1 MNIKRLL
8 LLLPFLA
15 IGAAPR
21 AEFRLEA
28 ILPETTLLFAET
40 PSAPAFREAFK
51 KTPLAKFF
59 EDEEVKEFARSA
71 FDSALKNFGDLTKDF
86 GKDLSWE
93 KAIEGISGQIAFAAP
108 ALVQGDNDEPDV
120 VLTLD
125 CAGLRDKLKAR
136 LAEFTK
142 SYEQRSGKKS
152 EAWKAGDADVV
163 TFEILDEVPLHVALL
178 GDVVVIATWK
188 GTMEQIAAAVKG
200 GQPKPLS
207 KNAHFAKAKEK
218 SGAKEVFFYADVAG
232 FIHRVK
238 EDLGP
243 DEQKFVKALGLEGFT
258 FAAGGLSVGAN
269 SVLERFF
276 LGTVGE
282 KKGLARFLSL
292 KGPAAGFESA
302 PQDSLQF
309 VSFSI
314 ELPELYDTVL
324 EFLKGVDDF
333 KQQELLDTIAGFEK
347 EVGFSVK
354 NDLFPAFGP
363 RMWWYSALP
372 PDSVIPDGVSGFEIR
387 DAARFDKCLQAI
399 LKRLPAEL
407 GEMQFKGKK
416 INYFRFAE
424 PAGFDPARMF
434 LSTIYFMRDGDKLAV
449 SSFIGG
455 FGAANALKRHVLRQ
469 ERPTLATQPS
479 VAAWMGGKTDGAS
492 LVAYLDIARAF
503 TTYYNTLA
511 PLSTFFKD
519 MLKSADGGGVDL
531 MKLPLGETIGKYLG
545 QSILK
550 VAVEPDGLRVDGISG
565 SGTTLMTAVYL
576 GAAGIVVFPA
586 VARAAEDS
594 KLTACRSA
602 SSTVYFA
609 VLNHHEEKK
618 KYPDKTGA
626 EFFKQLKELEYLN
639 EDPPT
644 CPISGGAYRG
654 PAKDINTMGDADVIF
669 CDEPTNHKDGSIN
682 VLRRNG
688 TMATLKPA
696 DPEYQKAL
704 ETTKG
709 K

>member
-1 MNIKRLL
+1 MILKRLAL
-8 LLLPFLA
+8 LVPFLA

-28 ILPETTLLFAET
+28 ILPDTTLLFAET

-59 EDEEVKEFARSA
+59 EDEEVREFARSA
-71 FDSALKNFGDLTKDF
+71 FQAGLKNFGDLAPDF

-93 KAIEGISGQIAFAAP
+93 KALEGISGQIAFAAP
-108 ALVQGDNDEPDV
+108 SLVQGDNDSPDL

-125 CAGLRDKLKAR
+125 CAGQREKLKGR
-136 LAEFTK
+136 LADFTK
-142 SYEQRSGKKS
+142 SYEKRAGRKA
-152 EAWKAGDADVV
+152 ETWKAGDAEVV
-163 TFEILDEVPLHVALL
+163 AFDILDGVPVHVTIL
-178 GDVVVIATWK
+178 GDTIVIATWK
-188 GTMEQIAAAVKG
+188 GTMELIAAAVKG
-200 GQPKPLS
+200 GQPNPLA
-207 KNAHFAKAKEK
+207 KNAHFLKAKEK
-218 SGAKEVFFYADVAG
+218 TGAKEVFFYADIAG
-232 FIHRVK
+232 FIRRVQ

-243 DEQKFVKALGLEGFT
+243 DEQKFVKALGLDGFT
-258 FAAGGLSVGAN
+258 FAAGGLSIGDKA
-269 SVLERFF
+269 VLERFF

-282 KKGLARFLSL
+282 KKGLAKFLSL
-292 KGPAAGFESA
+292 KGAAAGFESA
-302 PQDSLQF
+302 PQDALQF

-314 ELPELYDTVL
+314 ELGELYDTVL
-324 EFLKGVDDF
+324 EVLKGVDDF
-333 KQQELLDTIAGFEK
+333 KQQQVLDDIASFEK
-347 EVGFSVK
+347 EVGFSIK

-372 PDSVIPDGVSGFEIR
+372 PDSVIPDGVTGLEIR
-387 DAARFDKCLQAI
+387 DAARFDKCLQAV

-407 GEMQFKGKK
+407 GEMDFKGKK
-416 INYFRFAE
+416 IQYFKFAE
-424 PAGFDPARMF
+424 RADFDPARMF
-434 LSTIYFMRDGDKLAV
+434 LSTIYFLRDGDKLAV

-455 FGAANALKRHVLRQ
+455 FGAANALKRHVLRG
-469 ERPTLATQPS
+469 ERPTLATQQS
-479 VAAWMGGKTDGAS
+479 VVSWMGGKTDGAS
-492 LVAYLDIARAF
+492 LVVYLDIAKAF

-511 PLSTFFKD
+511 PVATVFKD
-519 MLKSADGGGVDL
+519 MLRGDGTGVDL
-531 MKLPLGETIGKYLG
+531 MKLPLGETIGRYLG
-545 QSILK
+545 QTIHK
-550 VAVEPDGLRVDGISG
+550 VSVEPDGLRVDGISA
-565 SGTTLMTAVYL
+565 SGTTLMTAVYA
-576 GAAGIVVFPA
+576 GAAAIIILPA
-586 VARAAEDS
+586 VERAAEDT
-594 KLTACRSA
+594 KLSGCRSQ

-626 EFFKQLKELEYLN
+626 EFFKQLKELEYLAG
-639 EDPPT
+639 EPA

-654 PAKDINTMGDADVIF
+654 PAKDVNKMADTDVIF

-688 TMATLKPA
+688 SMATLKPG

>member
-1 MNIKRLL
+1 MNLKRLAL
-8 LLLPFLA
+8 LVPFLA

-28 ILPETTLLFAET
+28 LLPETTLLFAET
-40 PSAPAFREAFK
+40 PSAPAFRDAFK
-51 KTPLAKFF
+51 RTPLAKFF
-59 EDEEVKEFARSA
+59 EDEEVREFARSA
-71 FDSALKNFGDLTKDF
+71 FEAALKNFGDLTQDF

-93 KAIEGISGQIAFAAP
+93 KALEGISGQIAFAAP
-108 ALVQGDNDEPDV
+108 TLVQGDRDEPDL
-120 VLTLD
+120 VLTVD
-125 CAGLRDKLKAR
+125 CAGLREKLKGR
-136 LAEFTK
+136 LAEFTR

-163 TFEILDEVPLHVALL
+163 SFDVLDDVPVHVAVL
-178 GDVVVIATWK
+178 GDTVVVATWK

-200 GQPKPLS
+200 GQPKPLA
-207 KNAHFAKAKEK
+207 KNAHFARAREK

-258 FAAGGLSVGAN
+258 FAAGGLSIGDG

-276 LGTVGE
+276 LATVGE
-282 KKGLARFLSL
+282 KKGLAKFLSL
-292 KGPAAGFESA
+292 KGAAAGFESA
-302 PQDSLQF
+302 PQDALQF

-314 ELPELYDTVL
+314 ELGELYDTVL

-333 KQQELLDTIAGFEK
+333 KQQQLLDDIASFEK
-347 EVGFSVK
+347 EVGFSIK

-372 PDSVIPDGVSGFEIR
+372 PDGLIPDGVTGLEIR
-387 DAARFDKCLQAI
+387 DAARFDKCLQAV

-407 GEMQFKGKK
+407 GEMEFKGKK
-416 INYFRFAE
+416 ISYFKFAE
-424 PAGFDPARMF
+424 RADFDPARMF
-434 LSTIYFMRDGDKLAV
+434 LSTIYFLREGDKLSV

-479 VAAWMGGKTDGAS
+479 VAAWMGGKTEGAS
-492 LVAYLDIARAF
+492 LVVYLDIARAF
-503 TTYYNTLA
+503 TTYYNTFA
-511 PLSTFFKD
+511 PLTTFFKD

-531 MKLPLGETIGKYLG
+531 MKLPLGETIGRYLG
-545 QSILK
+545 QSIQK
-550 VAVEPDGLRVDGISG
+550 VSVEPDGLRVDGISG
-565 SGTTLMTAVYL
+565 SGTTLMTAVYA
-576 GAAGIVVFPA
+576 GAAGIVLFPA
-586 VARAAEDS
+586 VARASAES
-594 KLTACRSA
+594 KLASCRTA

-626 EFFKQLKELEYLN
+626 EFFKQLKELEYLV
-639 EDPPT
+639 EEPS

-654 PAKDINTMGDADVIF
+654 PAKDVNTMGDADVIF
-669 CDEPTNHKDGSIN
+669 CDEPTNHADGSIN

-688 TMATLKPA
+688 SMATLKPN
-696 DPEYQKAL
+696 DPEYKKAL